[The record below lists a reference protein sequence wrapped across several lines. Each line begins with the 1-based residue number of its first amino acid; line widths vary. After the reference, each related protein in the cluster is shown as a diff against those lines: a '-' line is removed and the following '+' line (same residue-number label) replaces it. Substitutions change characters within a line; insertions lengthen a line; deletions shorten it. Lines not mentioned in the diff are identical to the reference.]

1 MKLYISNETK
11 LHREIAELLQEHPE
25 GVEQIIVSED
35 GLCFKNWLKKD
46 AQKYKQYTD
55 IILCRNAVIESN
67 KEFTEALN
75 QYQMIYTSKI
85 IIILDVLD
93 YELIRMLLEIGISN
107 VIYSDNRD
115 EYRMLLYT
123 CMEKGLE
130 PIYWV
135 RKLPEDTEPNKSR
148 AKLIALIIL
157 VFLSLLSAVIIT
169 SCILLHK
176 STEDETTATTNSI
189 NSPASSHTETVPL
202 QLTTTT
208 VTTSAGSTL
217 SDLQTTTTETTTTT
231 QTTAS
236 IVTTSPVVTTTPEQ
250 TTTKAT
256 VKKTSATTNKVTT
269 KKVTTTAKTVTTTA
283 KPKPV
288 TTTKKVT
295 TTSKAT
301 TTSKKATTTT
311 KATTTLTPIRLRGLA
326 LKTVSENNTVY
337 IKVDESTQVTPIF
350 TPSQATNKK
359 VYWSSNREDRAV
371 VDSNGK
377 VTGRS
382 PGAVIIKCVSDD
394 GGLSAACMIV
404 VEE

>member
-11 LHREIAELLQEHPE
+11 LHREIAELLKEHPE
-25 GVEQIIVSED
+25 GVEQIIVSDD
-35 GLCFKNWLKKD
+35 GFCFKNWLKKD

-55 IILCRNAVIESN
+55 IILCRSAVTESN
-67 KEFTEALN
+67 KEFAEALN

-93 YELIRMLLEIGISN
+93 YELIRMLLETGISN
-107 VIYSDNRD
+107 IIYSDNRD
-115 EYRMLLYT
+115 EYPILLRT

-135 RKLPEDTEPNKSR
+135 RKLPEDTGTNKSR
-148 AKLIALIIL
+148 AKLTALIIL
-157 VFLSLLSAVIIT
+157 VSLSLLAAVIAAAWI
-169 SCILLHK
+169 LHK
-176 STEDETTATTNSI
+176 STDETTAATNTNTTS
-189 NSPASSHTETVPL
+189 ASSHTETVSL
-202 QLTTTT
+202 QLTATT
-208 VTTSAGSTL
+208 VTASACSTL

-231 QTTAS
+231 TQSTFPAAA
-236 IVTTSPVVTTTPEQ
+236 TTTPEQ
-250 TTTKAT
+250 ATTTTAATTKAT
-256 VKKTSATTNKVTT
+256 EKKTSTTT
-269 KKVTTTAKTVTTTA
+269 KKVTTTTKKVTTTA

-295 TTSKAT
+295 TTA
-301 TTSKKATTTT
+301 KATTTT
-311 KATTTLTPIRLRGLA
+311 KKTTTTTKAATTLTPIRLRGLA
-326 LKTVSENNTVY
+326 LKTVSADNTVY
-337 IKVDESTQVTPIF
+337 IKVGESTQVTPVF
-350 TPSQATNKK
+350 TPAQATNKK

-371 VDSNGK
+371 VDSSGK

-404 VEE
+404 VKE